1 VYFEKK
7 LSSKLLVCSC
17 IRFRGIYV
25 EDRSEFRKVYAE
37 MKRVR
42 LELKSIEHTLND
54 LADAMLPSEKMG
66 SKEEKE
72 LREIDEEMA

>member
-1 VYFEKK
+1 LKEKF
-7 LSSKLLVCSC
+7 LSSKLLVCRC

-37 MKRVR
+37 MKRVC

-54 LADAMLPSEKMG
+54 LADAMLPSEKMRFKRG
-66 SKEEKE
+66 KGTP
-72 LREIDEEMA
+72 